1 VIDSLEFINKLEPE
15 IRKPLIIAAMQDM
28 GNVGSIVV
36 NFINKS
42 LGTIPFRHVKSTRPP
57 YVYDRGGFIEIPE
70 EKWEY
75 RFGNDLIIFGGGP
88 GQPQQNDE
96 LNELCQDVIDI
107 AKKYDAKFIYTVGG
121 FHTSRQFGKHPTTYV
136 TTTSKSLLDQVQRL
150 GIETTPQESVITGF
164 NGLILGYAKIN
175 GINGMGLYGEL
186 LEPNIPQYRAAKSII
201 QTLEKL
207 TYQKLGD
214 SSELEAKADAVDNQL
229 KGCMKDDYDF

>member
-1 VIDSLEFINKLEPE
+1 MYSLEFINKSEPE
-15 IRKPLIIAAMQDM
+15 IRKPLVIAAMQDM

-42 LGTIPFRHVKSTRPP
+42 LHTTPFRHVKSTRPP

-75 RFGNDLIIFGGGP
+75 RFGNDFIIFGGGP
-88 GQPQQNDE
+88 GQPQQTDE

-121 FHTSRQFGKHPTTYV
+121 FHTSRQFGKYPTTYV
-136 TTTSKSLLDQVQRL
+136 TTTTKTLLEQVRNL
-150 GIETTPQESVITGF
+150 GIETTPHESVITGF
-164 NGLILGYAKIN
+164 NGLILGYAKMN

-186 LEPNIPQYRAAKSII
+186 LDPSIPQYRAAKSVIG
-201 QTLEKL
+201 TLEKL
-207 TYQKLGD
+207 TYQKLGNL
-214 SSELEAKADAVDNQL
+214 SELDVRADAVDNQL
-229 KGCMKDDYDF
+229 KDNTGDEYS

>member
-1 VIDSLEFINKLEPE
+1 MSWIWSP
-15 IRKPLIIAAMQDM
+15 P
-28 GNVGSIVV
+28 
-36 NFINKS
+36 
-42 LGTIPFRHVKSTRPP
+42 VKSEPP
-57 YVYDRGGFIEIPE
+57 KGDTVICLYILPE
-70 EKWEY
+70 EKTFDFFWNDETALGKSASIFSKDARF
-75 RFGNDLIIFGGGP
+75 RFGNDFIIFGGGS

-121 FHTSRQFGKHPTTYV
+121 FHTSRRFGKYPTTYV
-136 TTTSKSLLDQVQRL
+136 TTTSKNLLDQVQKL

-164 NGLILGYAKIN
+164 NGLILGYAKLN

-214 SSELEAKADAVDNQL
+214 LGELDVKANAVDNQL
-229 KGCMKDDYDF
+229 KGGMKDDYDA

>member
-1 VIDSLEFINKLEPE
+1 MEFINEVEPE
-15 IRKPLIIAAMQDM
+15 IRKPLVIAAMQDM
-28 GNVGSIVV
+28 GNVASIVI
-36 NFINKS
+36 NFINKR
-42 LGTIPFRHVKSTRPP
+42 LGTTPFRHVKSTTPP

-75 RFGNDLIIFGGGP
+75 RFGSDFIIFGGGA

-136 TTTSKSLLDQVQRL
+136 TTTSKSLLEQVRSL

-164 NGLILGYAKIN
+164 NGLILGYAKLN

-214 SSELEAKADAVDNQL
+214 SSELDAKADAVDSQL
-229 KGCMKDDYDF
+229 KGHTKDDYDLSF